1 LFILFVNFVC
11 LFCLFILFV
20 YSQLI
25 STLRISSMKYS
36 IIGGNLSGDPDGR
49 YNFKDALLA
58 GITPYTGPQACHMGS
73 DRNYQQI
80 PHRNQFP
87 VPKIW
92 LPEPAWDAETLLDM
106 SHPIDM
112 GDLVF
117 IVNMNYKQYVLSG
130 KLPTVQDAE
139 DNTLPN
145 YNVFCNICSVNYLL
159 AGIQN
164 FSFYYILIPDEVGA
178 RKD

>member
-1 LFILFVNFVC
+1 VYRVNKVTFRLFILFVYFVC

-36 IIGGNLSGDPDGR
+36 IIGGNLSGNPDGH

-58 GITPYTGPQACHMGS
+58 GITQYTGPQACSMGS

-92 LPEPAWDAETLLDM
+92 LPEPA
-106 SHPIDM
+106 
-112 GDLVF
+112 
-117 IVNMNYKQYVLSG
+117 
-130 KLPTVQDAE
+130 
-139 DNTLPN
+139 
-145 YNVFCNICSVNYLL
+145 
-159 AGIQN
+159 
-164 FSFYYILIPDEVGA
+164 
-178 RKD
+178 

>member
-1 LFILFVNFVC
+1 
-11 LFCLFILFV
+11 
-20 YSQLI
+20 
-25 STLRISSMKYS
+25 
-36 IIGGNLSGDPDGR
+36 
-49 YNFKDALLA
+49 
-58 GITPYTGPQACHMGS
+58 
-73 DRNYQQI
+73 
-80 PHRNQFP
+80 
-87 VPKIW
+87 
-92 LPEPAWDAETLLDM
+92 M

-178 RKD
+178 RKDWFAWYQLMLCLNVDG